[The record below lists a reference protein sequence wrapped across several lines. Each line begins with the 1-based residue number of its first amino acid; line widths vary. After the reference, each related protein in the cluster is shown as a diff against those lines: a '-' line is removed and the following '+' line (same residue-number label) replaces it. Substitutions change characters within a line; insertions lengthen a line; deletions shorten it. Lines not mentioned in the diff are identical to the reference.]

1 MVLHMAWRT
10 NTGGEKKTITR
21 VCLWST
27 WAHHSDCPRD
37 KTSFINV
44 MWKRH
49 EFISP
54 WGKKLQFWFQSFR
67 VKSSLCPL
75 WRKWRP
81 AFQPLPS
88 PPSFPWIM
96 LQTHFPH
103 SPRWLPVWEGIA
115 GGKEGRPWPLRK
127 AHALC
132 ISLLPSSP
140 QPISLSPVSPASISS
155 PHWAPAPKLSSLAPC
170 PQTKKHPQ
178 THPWAKKHLPGSL
191 RDANGWVPSLEGD
204 LWKGPGPILQDG
216 GVLSAEGAAT
226 SVSPRH
232 LNHRPG
238 RLDRHSW
245 SLSES

>member
-1 MVLHMAWRT
+1 
-10 NTGGEKKTITR
+10 
-21 VCLWST
+21 
-27 WAHHSDCPRD
+27 
-37 KTSFINV
+37 
-44 MWKRH
+44 
-49 EFISP
+49 
-54 WGKKLQFWFQSFR
+54 
-67 VKSSLCPL
+67 
-75 WRKWRP
+75 
-81 AFQPLPS
+81 
-88 PPSFPWIM
+88 M

-127 AHALC
+127 AHAVC

-232 LNHRPG
+232 INHRSG

-245 SLSES
+245 SLSEKLNIGASDRDDKYTYPSSSVTKRRAISLPTDSPDQPRACLFPQHSFRGLICISDTPTLPQVSSIY